1 MVQSPEFEGRV
12 FELLKPQVSLGR
24 LPDND
29 IHIDHG
35 SVSGHHAMLTLDGE
49 DFLVQDMNST
59 NGTRVNGAKI
69 SQHKLTRGDLLQVG
83 NIQLSYESEAVGA
96 AQPLPEISDGSF
108 FLLGLRYAIDCG
120 GFDGRHYWNEF
131 QISPELN
138 VMFPKGWFVTLFPS
152 PDIRISFE
160 NSGKLFLPLN
170 IMVGKMFGEKKI
182 MSTEFGFPMIND
194 YYVYDFKMET
204 RIGFFF

>member
-12 FELLKPQVSLGR
+12 FELLKPQMSLGR

-96 AQPLPEISDGSF
+96 AQPLPEISDG
-108 FLLGLRYAIDCG
+108 LD
-120 GFDGRHYWNEF
+120 
-131 QISPELN
+131 
-138 VMFPKGWFVTLFPS
+138 
-152 PDIRISFE
+152 
-160 NSGKLFLPLN
+160 
-170 IMVGKMFGEKKI
+170 VGNAAS
-182 MSTEFGFPMIND
+182 STRPA
-194 YYVYDFKMET
+194 DFKNASPYG
-204 RIGFFF
+204 RRHQAKASGAGALVLLSLLLALGGLGFLGYRLFGGG